1 MYKHRQLKMILPL
14 PPRPLKHLH
23 IKPLS
28 SLRTSSLRL
37 GGQVMLKHSP
47 ELQKY
52 QANNLHL
59 GSLHLGMNPI
69 AGNPAYHLPVNT
81 IGFDLCNH
89 QHLYR
94 NPEMVYI
101 TMISAMQAAET
112 PVRPAS
118 MMAQLSVPGQS
129 PASGPST
136 ERLHPY
142 LYAQSNM
149 SKTSVSAGSTPL
161 LAGCGTR
168 TRAPSPSPSWMQ
180 HDLPTATI
188 TLPSAGYP
196 SEGTPNST
204 TLAIPNPDTVSMNPD
219 SILSTSLLREDRI
232 WPVLAIPRYDD
243 YPIITPER
251 ADWELKPVTLR
262 YNTETVPPDWVARVH
277 PEGRLYFYH
286 PEKRIFTDADIRQKK
301 FRAIL
306 QAFEETLDDMVQAQ
320 GLILPPNYE
329 LVLYL
334 EERKISGGYNWL
346 YYYVDHANR
355 TLFWVQEFD
364 IIDSVDEVRGLKT
377 LSQIQ
382 PEVEAKY
389 WAHCEMYPYGHNIPE
404 EVFNDLSGMLLF
416 ASIGMTANSSSEG
429 MIYRPDDVHRMLGL
443 VKSAKGVRETD
454 YATVAIGRLMHIFLH
469 QRFLNMHGQTYA
481 RLGRDQSIYNT
492 VKQPRTALIK
502 LLAPLFFNAPE
513 VHLRGLEKIWI
524 DNIIAIQPWSGF
536 IGKLQNEWQ
545 EFVLYATVLLNANVA
560 FLAIPSV
567 DDGSGNLTAPQIS
580 SYLSIVASVG
590 SILLGLLLIRQH
602 RVKSKET
609 ADEAWRYL
617 SSRKHPT
624 LGLETLAIIYSLP
637 YALLMWGM
645 VTFLL
650 SFSFECFANA
660 DKAGIYS
667 TAAAWIIVAI
677 LVVWTII
684 TGWEGGETSMWER
697 LREWRSWIFPEKDHE
712 EQGGED
718 AVSTGAR
725 SVSEKAAAKA
735 WFARMFRYKASFFP
749 HSNDPPTTEM
759 EARGSSTV

>member
-1 MYKHRQLKMILPL
+1 
-14 PPRPLKHLH
+14 
-23 IKPLS
+23 
-28 SLRTSSLRL
+28 
-37 GGQVMLKHSP
+37 
-47 ELQKY
+47 
-52 QANNLHL
+52 
-59 GSLHLGMNPI
+59 
-69 AGNPAYHLPVNT
+69 
-81 IGFDLCNH
+81 
-89 QHLYR
+89 
-94 NPEMVYI
+94 
-101 TMISAMQAAET
+101 
-112 PVRPAS
+112 

-149 SKTSVSAGSTPL
+149 SKTSVSVSVRSTYTHR
-161 LAGCGTR
+161 GTHLDVTGHRPEARPSSRAAARGISRVASRAPSRTSRATSRSR

-204 TLAIPNPDTVSMNPD
+204 TLAIPNPDTVSVNPD

-262 YNTETVPPDWVARVH
+262 YNTETVPADWIARVH

-416 ASIGMTANSSSEG
+416 ASIDVLTSMTSTVV
-429 MIYRPDDVHRMLGL
+429 YRPDDVHRMLGL

-454 YATVAIGRLMHIFLH
+454 YATVAIVH